1 MTLDFLGVERSFQEL
16 DKTGCSCRDQIHRYG
31 ITACSNVTA
40 AEVCCDDPLISRR
53 VLHTT
58 EPVTVIISDGL
69 QLNAARAE
77 SALADVVHVRHVD
90 QQAHRHLQART
101 SADHQHGI
109 ADPNLRMESARS
121 DFSSLR
127 LFGIEH
133 TLQEIDQLRS
143 RRHQVRSDR
152 PESRTQDTRFCR
164 HSCLF
169 FSTQL

>member
-1 MTLDFLGVERSFQEL
+1 MLGIGRIQLWFVDSLTPTTESHFHRGVQPLRPFVTLDFLGVERSFQEL

-69 QLNAARAE
+69 ELNAARAE

-90 QQAHRHLQART
+90 QQ
-101 SADHQHGI
+101 
-109 ADPNLRMESARS
+109 
-121 DFSSLR
+121 
-127 LFGIEH
+127 
-133 TLQEIDQLRS
+133 
-143 RRHQVRSDR
+143 
-152 PESRTQDTRFCR
+152 
-164 HSCLF
+164 
-169 FSTQL
+169 